1 MDLTIRAFE
10 PRDLE
15 ACRELWCELTRHHR
29 EIYSN
34 PGIGGADPGIHFDKY
49 LKHPKFAIA
58 WVAEEAGSVVGLTG
72 LLVDGE
78 EAEIEP
84 VVVRAGHRARGVGRR
99 LIDHAIA
106 EARRRE
112 LRSVSIR
119 PVARNALAIG
129 RFHEAGFRLLGH
141 IEMFMPLEPSEQEW
155 MPGMSIHGRE
165 FGF

>member
-1 MDLTIRAFE
+1 MDLTIRGYE

-15 ACRELWCELTRHHR
+15 ACRELWSELTQYHR
-29 EIYSN
+29 DIYSN
-34 PGIGGADPGIHFDKY
+34 AGIGGADPGSHFDTY
-49 LKHPKFAIA
+49 LEHPKFAVA
-58 WVAEEAGSVVGLTG
+58 WVAVESGSVVGLTG
-72 LLVDGE
+72 LQVDCE

-84 VVVRAGHRARGVGRR
+84 VVVRTGHRDRGIGRR

-106 EARRRE
+106 EARRRN

-129 RFHEAGFRLLGH
+129 RFHDAGFRLLGH
-141 IEMFMPLEPSEQEW
+141 IEMFMPLQTSEQAW
-155 MPGMSIHGRE
+155 KPGISIHGKD

>member
-1 MDLTIRAFE
+1 L
-10 PRDLE
+10 
-15 ACRELWCELTRHHR
+15 
-29 EIYSN
+29 
-34 PGIGGADPGIHFDKY
+34 
-49 LKHPKFAIA
+49 A
-58 WVAEEAGSVVGLTG
+58 WVAEEAGFVVGLTG

-84 VVVRAGHRARGVGRR
+84 VVVRAGHRDRGIGRR

-141 IEMFMPLEPSEQEW
+141 LEMFMPLEPSEQEW
-155 MPGMSIHGRE
+155 TPGIAIHGRD